1 MAGILVRFW
10 LKRFALVFVL
20 ACLGLGLVEFIQHG
34 SGAFAYGS
42 VVCWSASAALLTA
55 SLTTYWAYRV
65 QCRVVFQQP
74 AE

>member
-34 SGAFAYGS
+34 PGRFAYGS
-42 VVCWSASAALLTA
+42 VAAWSAGTALFTA
-55 SLTTYWAYRV
+55 SLATYWAYRV
-65 QCRVVFQQP
+65 QCRVVFKQP
-74 AE
+74 SE